1 MVILIITETLIIKTG
16 SKIIII
22 MIIKTKIDKNFNTI
36 NNINIKITMDI
47 HKITVI
53 NLTTIN
59 KIKETNKLII
69 IMINNIKI
77 MKLYLNLK
85 QIF

>member
-22 MIIKTKIDKNFNTI
+22 MIIKTKIAKNFNTI

-47 HKITVI
+47 HKITMI